1 MYITDYVDNTK
12 YGQSS
17 VMDFAGYLEKES
29 LVQEQ
34 LGNATSRQL
43 SAYLDK
49 QNDSVRVEGREYFF
63 NGRGSTFD
71 CEDVTKAIDA
81 NVKGLKKKEARYYT
95 FSLSP
100 SGEEIAH
107 LRRTIADTRQ
117 ALSDAGEVVPAD
129 LEDTLM
135 RTYLKEFIR
144 RSRNCGSVL
153 LRITRRR
160 SLVRLQRWSG
170 NLSVKTRFVRAG
182 ARRSFI
188 R

>member
-81 NVKGLKKKEARYYT
+81 NVKGLKKKEASR
-95 FSLSP
+95 FL
-100 SGEEIAH
+100 
-107 LRRTIADTRQ
+107 L
-117 ALSDAGEVVPAD
+117 PA
-129 LEDTLM
+129 
-135 RTYLKEFIR
+135 RK
-144 RSRNCGSVL
+144 SRICAVL
-153 LRITRRR
+153 LPTRGKRSPMPVKSSLRI
-160 SLVRLQRWSG
+160 S
-170 NLSVKTRFVRAG
+170 KTV
-182 ARRSFI
+182 
-188 R
+188 

>member
-107 LRRTIADTRQ
+107 LRRTIADTR
-117 ALSDAGEVVPAD
+117 
-129 LEDTLM
+129 
-135 RTYLKEFIR
+135 K
-144 RSRNCGSVL
+144 RSPMPVKSS
-153 LRITRRR
+153 LRI
-160 SLVRLQRWSG
+160 S
-170 NLSVKTRFVRAG
+170 KTV
-182 ARRSFI
+182 
-188 R
+188 

>member
-34 LGNATSRQL
+34 LGDATSRQL

-81 NVKGLKKKEARYYT
+81 NVKGLKKKEARSLYLLA
-95 FSLSP
+95 FSFRRGNRASAP
-100 SGEEIAH
+100 YHCRHAASA
-107 LRRTIADTRQ
+107 LRCR
-117 ALSDAGEVVPAD
+117 
-129 LEDTLM
+129 
-135 RTYLKEFIR
+135 
-144 RSRNCGSVL
+144 
-153 LRITRRR
+153 
-160 SLVRLQRWSG
+160 
-170 NLSVKTRFVRAG
+170 
-182 ARRSFI
+182 
-188 R
+188 

>member
-34 LGNATSRQL
+34 LGDATSRQL

-95 FSLSP
+95 FSL
-100 SGEEIAH
+100 
-107 LRRTIADTRQ
+107 
-117 ALSDAGEVVPAD
+117 PA
-129 LEDTLM
+129 
-135 RTYLKEFIR
+135 RK
-144 RSRNCGSVL
+144 SRICAVL
-153 LRITRRR
+153 LPTRGKRSPMPVKSSLRI
-160 SLVRLQRWSG
+160 S
-170 NLSVKTRFVRAG
+170 KTV
-182 ARRSFI
+182 
-188 R
+188 

>member
-34 LGNATSRQL
+34 LGDATSRQL

-135 RTYLKEFIR
+135 RTYLKEYAVKCMDAYA
-144 RSRNCGSVL
+144 RNFGHPEVKDNNDL
-153 LRITRRR
+153 LWFGMVEKDRYWKK
-160 SLVRLQRWSG
+160 SDP
-170 NLSVKTRFVRAG
+170 
-182 ARRSFI
+182 
-188 R
+188 